1 MMDPDPE
8 YRIPAAARE
17 ELEKIIKEDL
27 EYATVSSAS
36 VRVDDVGRIIV
47 EELVLRLPDGRM
59 VSASPFSA
67 SPGYAGDMRLDVY
80 DDHLAGGHGWREVT
94 IAEDYAELLDVLPD
108 RPVCVGE
115 GCGAR
120 EHLVGDPFA
129 ELRRVHERRERV
141 CVLQAL
147 S

>member
-67 SPGYAGDMRLDVY
+67 SPGYAEDMRLDVY
-80 DDHLAGGHGWREVT
+80 DDHLPGGHGWREATVD
-94 IAEDYAELLDVLPD
+94 EDYGEELADATHVWRPEPD
-108 RPVCVGE
+108 TVE
-115 GCGAR
+115 EAR
-120 EHLVGDPFA
+120 L
-129 ELRRVHERRERV
+129 
-141 CVLQAL
+141 
-147 S
+147 

>member
-67 SPGYAGDMRLDVY
+67 SPGYAEDMRLDVY

-94 IAEDYAELLDVLPD
+94 IAEDYAEELEDLTRVWHPEPD
-108 RPVCVGE
+108 TVE
-115 GCGAR
+115 EAR
-120 EHLVGDPFA
+120 L
-129 ELRRVHERRERV
+129 
-141 CVLQAL
+141 
-147 S
+147 

>member
-1 MMDPDPE
+1 VIMMDPDPE

-67 SPGYAGDMRLDVY
+67 SPGYAEDMRLDVY
-80 DDHLAGGHGWREVT
+80 DDHLPGGHGWREATVD
-94 IAEDYAELLDVLPD
+94 EDYAEELADATHVWRPEPD
-108 RPVCVGE
+108 TVE
-115 GCGAR
+115 EAR
-120 EHLVGDPFA
+120 L
-129 ELRRVHERRERV
+129 
-141 CVLQAL
+141 
-147 S
+147 